1 MSEDPAEYSNDL
13 PDELHRISEQEL
25 YTPDYQLVC
34 AWAEQRK
41 LEPEEVLRQMLKPT
55 SDDGITTEIVA
66 GKFKSIAIEYETVSP
81 ITKIP
86 DTGELTIEKLKL
98 IGSKLTT
105 LNLSHMPK
113 LTELV

>member
-13 PDELHRISEQEL
+13 PDELHRIGEQEL

-34 AWAEQRK
+34 AWAEQCK
-41 LEPEEVLRQMLKPT
+41 LEPEEVMRRLLKPT

-86 DTGELTIEKLKL
+86 DTGELTIEKLK
-98 IGSKLTT
+98 
-105 LNLSHMPK
+105 
-113 LTELV
+113 